1 MTSWLPSNLC
11 VLHSITWLLHKTVF
25 CVFSWLQLLGVLPV
39 CRYLEHRGTVKGS
52 AKRNAIFSERFDLIE
67 SAFYLFGFSRQVSKQ
82 I

>member
-25 CVFSWLQLLGVLPV
+25 RVFSWLQLLGVLPV